1 MDGIPASTS
10 RPLTSGRKF
19 LSRSHNSLLSS
30 TFPSSP
36 PDYSKVES
44 KVKQY
49 IQAMKSQ
56 KKRNNGNKAQGTP
69 SQNTDHPIQNP
80 AGDGKSSAVIMLDSS
95 RQWAEQ
101 EERIRVL
108 QEDHDRL
115 LLANARLQNQLDEM
129 RAKFRRQQE
138 LQENS
143 FGYSRRTN
151 SPPNSI
157 VSNASSLDSF
167 NSNQGYNN
175 HHSM

>member
-1 MDGIPASTS
+1 M
-10 RPLTSGRKF
+10 
-19 LSRSHNSLLSS
+19 
-30 TFPSSP
+30 
-36 PDYSKVES
+36 
-44 KVKQY
+44 KQY
-49 IQAMKSQ
+49 IQAMKAQ
-56 KKRNNGNKAQGTP
+56 KKRNNKAQGTA
-69 SQNTDHPIQNP
+69 SQNTDHPIENP
-80 AGDGKSSAVIMLDSS
+80 AGDGKSTVMLLDSS
-95 RQWAEQ
+95 RHQWAEQ

-157 VSNASSLDSF
+157 ESSLPSLE
-167 NSNQGYNN
+167 SLNQG
-175 HHSM
+175 

>member
-1 MDGIPASTS
+1 M
-10 RPLTSGRKF
+10 
-19 LSRSHNSLLSS
+19 
-30 TFPSSP
+30 
-36 PDYSKVES
+36 
-44 KVKQY
+44 KQY
-49 IQAMKSQ
+49 IQAMKAQ
-56 KKRNNGNKAQGTP
+56 KKRNNGNKAQGTA

-80 AGDGKSSAVIMLDSS
+80 SAGVDGSKSSAVIMLDSS

-167 NSNQGYNN
+167 NSNQGYNMN
-175 HHSM
+175 HKNCK